1 MSNNLPALM
10 PLQEVQT
17 MAQAAAKSGLF
28 GVKTSE
34 QAFALML
41 VAQAEGL
48 HPMTACQTYD
58 IIQGR
63 PSMKATAMLSRFQQA
78 GGKVVWSER
87 SDKRAC
93 ATFSHPAGGSV
104 EVEWTLDRAKA
115 ADLGT
120 KDMWRKYPRQ
130 MLSARTISEGVRTV
144 YPAVLGGFY
153 APEEVQDFDA
163 PRDVTPP
170 KPVRADFKK
179 VEPAPT
185 KEVIDAET
193 GEILPP
199 SGSTTGKELS
209 PEPAAAGVDWN
220 EWARVAAADI
230 ERAISVEHLD
240 DWCDANADA
249 MTAFTTAHRDRGER
263 LQKFIDK
270 RRDALSA
277 AAA

>member
-1 MSNNLPALM
+1 MSNLPALL

-17 MAQAAAKSGLF
+17 MANAAAKSGLF
-28 GVKTSE
+28 GVKTAD

-93 ATFSHPAGGSV
+93 ATFSHSAGGSV
-104 EVEWTLDRAKA
+104 EVEWTLERAKA
-115 ADLGT
+115 ADLGG

-153 APEEVQDFDA
+153 APEEVQDFE

-170 KPVRADFKK
+170 KPTRADFKPQ
-179 VEPAPT
+179 PALAPV

-193 GEILPP
+193 GEV
-199 SGSTTGKELS
+199 TEN
-209 PEPAAAGVDWN
+209 PAPAPAETDWN
-220 EWARVAAADI
+220 QWAKEAAADI

-240 DWCDANADA
+240 DWCDSNADA
-249 MTAFTTAHRDRGER
+249 MTAFTNAHRARGEK
-263 LQKFIDK
+263 LQQFIDK
-270 RRDALSA
+270 KRDALA
-277 AAA
+277 AQAA